1 MLKRKSFLLYSVIFI
16 RKRTKTWYEKYLIF
30 NLNNNLTFPKF
41 TFDIS

>member
-16 RKRTKTWYEKYLIF
+16 RKRTKTWYEKYLT
-30 NLNNNLTFPKF
+30 NNLTFPKF